1 MAIEIR
7 KRFRVVLL
15 CLSIVLCL
23 SNVALAQQF
32 PKEPSTETVESVP
45 LKTTATIA
53 DLKTN
58 VPTDEFHKQVPALR
72 ELDRKIVGMNFM
84 SISGDKSSAAKEI
97 HFENSKGESGKIRIF
112 TKVYTQMQTSF
123 DLEVYRVQID
133 SNKRYVLWTVAVQ
146 PMGGADS
153 LSIMFNETD
162 PIDPTHDARDPE
174 TTSGCFDASVTHC
187 PPNPKGSNPSGPGGP
202 WDKCFREMAHE
213 ISKCVGWEGFT
224 ESCAI
229 SVASAIGTWCP

>member
-1 MAIEIR
+1 MANEIA
-7 KRFRVVLL
+7 KHFNTVLL
-15 CLSIVLCL
+15 CLFIVLC
-23 SNVALAQQF
+23 STNISLAQKSS
-32 PKEPSTETVESVP
+32 KEAFKETIESVP
-45 LKTTATIA
+45 LKTTATIT

-58 VPTDEFHKQVPALR
+58 VPTDEFHKEVPALR
-72 ELDRKIVGMNFM
+72 ELDGKIVGMNFM
-84 SISGDKSSAAKEI
+84 PDSGKNRSAAKEI
-97 HFENSKGESGKIRIF
+97 HFENSKGESGIIRIF

-133 SNKRYVLWTVAVQ
+133 SNKRYVLWSVAVQ

-187 PPNPKGSNPSGPGGP
+187 HQNLEVHGISASGKWLMRYPIALHGRDSPSHVQS
-202 WDKCFREMAHE
+202 ELLQQ
-213 ISKCVGWEGFT
+213 
-224 ESCAI
+224 
-229 SVASAIGTWCP
+229 